1 MNVLILGGGEHRL
14 GLSGGTYP
22 VWLDE
27 HGGRSLIEQHLNN
40 FIELGVENFV
50 YVLRKV
56 DITEYHLDDIFSIL
70 TPDRTIISLKT
81 ETRGAACSALMAI
94 DSVDLDAELVVGSV
108 SDIVECSL
116 SDIVGSFKERSADAG
131 LLCFDSIHPRY
142 SFVKCDDQ
150 GVVLEAAEKR
160 PISRNASAGVYW
172 FSSARLF
179 FESMTQMILKGDHV
193 NGDYYICP
201 ALNQA
206 ILQGHKILA
215 HKIPSNVYRPMKS
228 LNDRQRLGEDGDRV

>member
-22 VWLDE
+22 IWLDE
-27 HGGRSLIEQHLNN
+27 YDGRSVIEEHLNN
-40 FIELGVENFV
+40 FIALNTDNFV
-50 YVLRKV
+50 YILRKA
-56 DITEYHLDDIFSIL
+56 DISEYHLDDIFSIL

-94 DSVDLDAELVVGSV
+94 DSLDMDKELVVGSV
-108 SDIVECSL
+108 SDIVECPL
-116 SDIVGSFKERSADAG
+116 SEIIESFRVKSADAG

-142 SFVKCDDQ
+142 SFVRCDDE

-160 PISRNASAGVYW
+160 PISRNASAGIYW
-172 FSSARLF
+172 FSKASLF
-179 FESMTQMILKGDHV
+179 FESVKQMILKGDHV
-193 NGDYYICP
+193 HGDFYICP

-206 ILQGHKILA
+206 ILSGHKILA
-215 HKIPSNVYRPMKS
+215 HKIPSNVYRPMKL
-228 LNDRQRLGEDGDRV
+228 LNDRQRIVDDGDRE